1 MGQRFHAYGCRA
13 TSCRQPILQRLVT
26 GMKLSLS
33 QAAKEAGVS
42 KPTLSRWVKKGK
54 ISAER
59 QDDGSYQID
68 VSELDR
74 IRDLLKSG
82 NRSGNPDM
90 QRSETHNETSVLQ
103 AEIGL
108 LRERLS
114 DRDQRLRE
122 KDDVIEDLREDRD
135 RWRTQAEQASR
146 LLTDQRP
153 ETERTKRLEAELAEL
168 REHREELG
176 KELEEQG
183 RRLQE
188 LEQKPKRRSWWQWR
202 RF

>member
-1 MGQRFHAYGCRA
+1 
-13 TSCRQPILQRLVT
+13 
-26 GMKLSLS
+26 MKLSLS

-74 IRDLLKSG
+74 IRELKSG

-90 QRSETHNETSVLQ
+90 KRSETHNETSVLQ

-135 RWRTQAEQASR
+135 RWRTQAEQAIR

-153 ETERTKRLEAELAEL
+153 ETERTNHFRI
-168 REHREELG
+168 R
-176 KELEEQG
+176 
-183 RRLQE
+183 
-188 LEQKPKRRSWWQWR
+188 
-202 RF
+202 

>member
-1 MGQRFHAYGCRA
+1 
-13 TSCRQPILQRLVT
+13 
-26 GMKLSLS
+26 MKLSLS

-54 ISAER
+54 ISVER

>member
-1 MGQRFHAYGCRA
+1 MVTVIPVAGN
-13 TSCRQPILQRLVT
+13 PILQRLVT

-90 QRSETHNETSVLQ
+90 KRSETHNEKSVLQ

-114 DRDQRLRE
+114 DKDQRLHE

-135 RWRTQAEQASR
+135 RWRTQAEQAGR

-168 REHREELG
+168 RGHREELG

-188 LEQKPKRRSWWQWR
+188 LEQKPKRRSWWQWGR
-202 RF
+202 S